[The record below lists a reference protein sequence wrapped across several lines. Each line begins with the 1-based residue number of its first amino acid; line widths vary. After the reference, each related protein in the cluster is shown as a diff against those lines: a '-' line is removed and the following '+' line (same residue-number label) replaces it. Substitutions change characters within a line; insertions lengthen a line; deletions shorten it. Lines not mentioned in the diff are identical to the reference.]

1 MPRTIAFPPTAL
13 PFVDEQCHDRPV
25 LRANASTLVAIAGGL
40 IALKLL
46 VLWLEPKVAFYP
58 IRGVQETPA
67 LAGLPFVD
75 VSVPTEDG
83 ETLHGWWLED
93 PQARAQVVFF
103 HGNGGN
109 LSLWLDVIVDMRRR
123 GLSVLAIDYR
133 GYGGSTGRP
142 SENGVYRDAAASIR
156 LFGERMRKRGIPVIY
171 WGRSL
176 GSPVAAYAAS
186 RVAPDGVVLE
196 SPMPHARSL
205 LTNNPIVWLLSFLSS
220 YSFSTSKF
228 VATLDVPLL
237 IIHGDGDELVPYDAG
252 KRVYA
257 DAGTARKTFVT
268 IAGAGHNDLHATNP
282 PVYWNAVDSFIAA
295 AGAARADKPVDR

>member
-1 MPRTIAFPPTAL
+1 MASVSAALPPVVEECQDRLVIRPTAT
-13 PFVDEQCHDRPV
+13 
-25 LRANASTLVAIAGGL
+25 TLFAIAGGL

-67 LAGLPFVD
+67 VARLPFVD
-75 VSVPTEDG
+75 VSIPTDDG

-133 GYGGSTGRP
+133 GYGGSSGHP
-142 SENGVYRDAAASIR
+142 SEAGVYRDADASIH
-156 LFGERMRKRGIPVIY
+156 LFSARFRMEGLPLIY

-186 RVAPDGVVLE
+186 RSAPDGLVLE

-205 LTNNPIVWLLSFLSS
+205 LTNNPIVWLLSFFSS
-220 YSFSTSKF
+220 YKFSTSEF
-228 VATLDVPLL
+228 LAALDVPLL
-237 IIHGDGDELVPYDAG
+237 IVHGDSDSLVPYAAG
-252 KRVYA
+252 QRVYA
-257 DAGTARKTFVT
+257 AAHTARKTFVT
-268 IAGAGHNDLHATNP
+268 IAGADHNDLHVTNP
-282 PVYWNAVDSFIAA
+282 PVYWNAIDTFIAA
-295 AGAARADKPVDR
+295 VKVARTAKARGR

>member
-1 MPRTIAFPPTAL
+1 MT
-13 PFVDEQCHDRPV
+13 V
-25 LRANASTLVAIAGGL
+25 LGGL
-40 IALKLL
+40 VALKLL

-67 LAGLPFVD
+67 IARLPFVD
-75 VSVPTEDG
+75 VRIPTDDG

-109 LSLWLDVIVDMRRR
+109 LSLWLGVIADMRQR

-133 GYGGSTGRP
+133 GYGDSTGRP
-142 SENGVYRDAAASIR
+142 SENGVYRDAAASVRFFAER
-156 LFGERMRKRGIPVIY
+156 LRKQDLPIIF

-176 GSPVAAYAAS
+176 GSPVAAHAAS
-186 RVAPDGVVLE
+186 RLPPDGLVLE
-196 SPMPHARSL
+196 TPMPHARAL
-205 LTNNPIVWLLSFLSS
+205 LGSNPIVWLLSFLSS
-220 YSFSTSKF
+220 YSFSTSKH
-228 VATLDVPLL
+228 VGPLNMPLL
-237 IIHGDGDELVPYDAG
+237 IVHGDADQLVPYEAG

-257 DAGTARKTFVT
+257 AASTNRKRFVT

-282 PVYWNAVDSFIAA
+282 PLYWKAIDTFIS
-295 AGAARADKPVDR
+295 GLRPVGDVR

>member
-1 MPRTIAFPPTAL
+1 MASASIAL
-13 PFVDEQCHDRPV
+13 PSCFERCHDDLAMR
-25 LRANASTLVAIAGGL
+25 LNASTLMTVLGGL
-40 IALKLL
+40 VVLKLL

-67 LAGLPFVD
+67 DAGLPFVD
-75 VSVPTEDG
+75 VRIPTDDG

-93 PQARAQVVFF
+93 PRARAQVVFF

-109 LSLWLDVIVDMRRR
+109 LSLWLDVVADMRRR

-133 GYGGSTGRP
+133 GYGESSGRP
-142 SENGVYRDAAASIR
+142 SEQGVYRDAAASIR
-156 LFGERMRKRGIPVIY
+156 LFGERLQKREIPLIF

-186 RVAPDGVVLE
+186 RVAPDGLVLE
-196 SPMPHARSL
+196 TPMPHARAL
-205 LTNNPIVWLLSFLSS
+205 LAANPIAWLLSFLSS
-220 YSFSTSKF
+220 YSFSTSRL
-228 VATLDVPLL
+228 VAPLKVPLL
-237 IIHGDGDELVPYDAG
+237 IVHGDADSLVPYEAG

-257 DAGTARKTFVT
+257 AAGTDRKTFVT

-282 PVYWNAVDSFIAA
+282 SMYWNAIDTFLTALRPA
-295 AGAARADKPVDR
+295 RAARTGER

>member
-1 MPRTIAFPPTAL
+1 VIRPNATTFITIVGA
-13 PFVDEQCHDRPV
+13 
-25 LRANASTLVAIAGGL
+25 L

-67 LAGLPFVD
+67 FAQLPFVD
-75 VSVPTEDG
+75 VHIPTEDG

-93 PQARAQVVFF
+93 PHARAQVLFF

-109 LSLWLDVIVDMRRR
+109 LSLWLDVIVEMRRR

-142 SENGVYRDAAASIR
+142 SEQGVYRDAAASIR
-156 LFGERMRKRGIPVIY
+156 VFGERMRKQGVPLIY

-176 GSPVAAYAAS
+176 GSPVAAYLAG
-186 RVAPDGVVLE
+186 RVAPDGLVLE

-205 LTNNPIVWLLSFLSS
+205 LGGNPIAWVLSFFSS
-220 YSFSTSKF
+220 YTFSTSTF
-228 VATLDVPLL
+228 VGPLDVSLL
-237 IIHGDGDELVPYDAG
+237 IVHGDADALVPYEAG

-257 DAGTARKTFVT
+257 AAGTDRKTFVT

-282 PVYWNAVDSFIAA
+282 SLYWNAIDTFIGALQAA
-295 AGAARADKPVDR
+295 KAARTER

>member
-1 MPRTIAFPPTAL
+1 MASASIAL
-13 PFVDEQCHDRPV
+13 PSSFEGCQDETAMRV
-25 LRANASTLVAIAGGL
+25 NVSTLMTVLGGL
-40 IALKLL
+40 VALKLL

-67 LAGLPFVD
+67 LARLPFVD
-75 VSVPTEDG
+75 VRIPTDDG

-93 PQARAQVVFF
+93 PQARGQVVFF

-133 GYGGSTGRP
+133 GYGDSSGRP

-156 LFGERMRKRGIPVIY
+156 LFGERLQKPDVPLIF

-186 RVAPDGVVLE
+186 QTTPDGLVLE
-196 SPMPHARSL
+196 TPMPHARAL
-205 LTNNPIVWLLSFLSS
+205 LRTNPIAWLLSFLSS

-228 VATLDVPLL
+228 VGPLNVPLL
-237 IIHGDGDELVPYDAG
+237 VVHGDADSLVPYEAG

-257 DAGTARKTFVT
+257 AAGSQRKTFVT
-268 IAGAGHNDLHATNP
+268 ITGAGHNDLHATNP
-282 PVYWNAVDSFIAA
+282 PLYWNAIDTFIT
-295 AGAARADKPVDR
+295 GLRPARANER